1 MLKFPALA
9 ALLFAV
15 QLASPAPA
23 QEDKLDPLVISYPP
37 ANAVQ
42 WNLDVALDEGFFRA
56 EGFAGEPI
64 TFQSAPQSIQLLL
77 SGAAHIATVQPEALI
92 AAAAHGASDLGAIAQ
107 PMWRPDW
114 AIIVRPD
121 IKGWADLK
129 GKTLGFSGL
138 RIAEF
143 WLTQKLLAE
152 HGVAKGEWDAIQV
165 GPSTAKFAA
174 LQKGSVAAAV
184 LFEPS
189 AQQAVKLGFASLS
202 TFAALGNYTP
212 ILLLAN
218 RSWAAQDER
227 GLRFARALTRAHQWL
242 FDPANESEAI
252 AILQKHTK
260 TTAEIAAHVYRS
272 FFITEKIYK
281 PDPAIDLAGLRRVAA
296 LMVEVGEIPPDK
308 IPSPEQLVL
317 PKESGGMIE

>member
-1 MLKFPALA
+1 MEKFSTA
-9 ALLFAV
+9 AVLLFAV

-23 QEDKLDPLVISYPP
+23 QESKLDPLIISYPA

-64 TFQSAPQSIQLLL
+64 TFQSAPQSIQLLI
-77 SGAAHIATVQPEALI
+77 SGAAHVAAVQPEALV
-92 AAAAHGASDLGAIAQ
+92 AAAARGASDLAAIAQ

-114 AIIVRPD
+114 MIIVRPD
-121 IKGWADLK
+121 IKSWVDLR
-129 GKTLGFSGL
+129 GKTLGFSAL

-165 GPSTAKFAA
+165 GPTPAKFAA
-174 LQKGSVAAAV
+174 LQKGSIAGAV

-189 AQQAVKLGFASLS
+189 AQEAIKLGLSSLS
-202 TFAALGNYTP
+202 TFSALGNYTP

-218 RSWAAQDER
+218 RSWAAQDQH

-252 AILQKHTK
+252 AILQKYTK
-260 TTAEIAAHVYRS
+260 TSADIAAHVYRS
-272 FFITEKIYK
+272 FFVTDKIYK
-281 PDPAIDLAGLRRVAA
+281 PDPGIDLAGLRRVTAT
-296 LMVEVGEIPPDK
+296 MVAVGEIPADK
-308 IPSPEQLVL
+308 IPAPEQLVL
-317 PKESGGMIE
+317 PKESGGLMQ